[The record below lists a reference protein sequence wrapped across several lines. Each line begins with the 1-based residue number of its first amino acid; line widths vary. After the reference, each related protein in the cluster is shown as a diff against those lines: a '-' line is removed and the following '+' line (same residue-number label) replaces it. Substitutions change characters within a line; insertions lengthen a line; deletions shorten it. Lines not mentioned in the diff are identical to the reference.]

1 MEVTKA
7 PANNSIHPQWEPI
20 SSNYRFTP
28 HILTPERRIMDEFKQ
43 TKSKISGQR
52 DLITELHH
60 KLKYQNGEITTVARN
75 FSKQKKVLRGVR
87 RQKHNL
93 QCTLT
98 KQTKRNKEKNANYL
112 DFLKHLN
119 EESNFPDDMT
129 SGDQELSLN
138 TVEQASIREAMAA
151 ETEIN
156 FETELKILSFELISK
171 LEKIIDKETVRKREM
186 NELKTNLEDNKI
198 DVHNCNVKSS
208 VQAKDMASANS
219 QHVITYKE
227 PPKLRLKRV
236 NYQYQVED
244 QIDPVNKKFMVS
256 TNCES
261 LSAKKNNNDIIENV
275 KNNNTES
282 SKTRGAATI
291 DVPEQVMDTSKKGLD
306 LFRCNSKLEFV
317 TKVGLNDHT
326 NMFVKANF
334 GKEKLF
340 QNKLLKK
347 LNLKNHC

>member
-1 MEVTKA
+1 MEVTKT
-7 PANNSIHPQWEPI
+7 PPNNSIHPQWEPI

-28 HILTPERRIMDEFKQ
+28 HILTPDRRIMDEVKQ

-52 DLITELHH
+52 DLITELHD
-60 KLKYQNGEITTVARN
+60 KLRYQNGEIITVAGTI
-75 FSKQKKVLRGVR
+75 SKQKKVLRGVR

-93 QCTLT
+93 QRTLT
-98 KQTKRNKEKNANYL
+98 KQRKQNKEKNTYYL
-112 DFLKHLN
+112 DFLKPLSQ
-119 EESNFPDDMT
+119 ESNFPDDMT
-129 SGDQELSLN
+129 CGEQELPLN
-138 TVEQASIREAMAA
+138 TAEQASMREAMAS

-171 LEKIIDKETVRKREM
+171 LEKIIDNEKVRKREM

-198 DVHNCNVKSS
+198 DVHNFNAKST
-208 VQAKDMASANS
+208 VQAKDMTSENS

-236 NYQYQVED
+236 NYRYQVED

-261 LSAKKNNNDIIENV
+261 LSAKENNNDILENV
-275 KNNNTES
+275 ANNIES
-282 SKTRGAATI
+282 SQIRGATSI
-291 DVPEQVMDTSKKGLD
+291 TVPEQVMDTSD
-306 LFRCNSKLEFV
+306 LFHYTSNLKFA

-326 NMFVKANF
+326 NIIVKANF
-334 GKEKLF
+334 GKEKRF
-340 QNKLLKK
+340 RNKLLKK